1 MCLKDRN
8 VKSEN
13 FKLLAWVKKKLL
25 KKKSDKG
32 GKSPPPHP
40 MHNRVKEKN
49 ADGFKL
55 SYPKIFKMEISKIN
69 KIKETKYKDQL
80 REGQYNILVDKVI
93 MNHSAIEINL

>member
-1 MCLKDRN
+1 M
-8 VKSEN
+8 SE
-13 FKLLAWVKKKLL
+13 KKVI

-32 GKSPPPHP
+32 GKSPPHP

-49 ADGFKL
+49 AGGFKL

>member
-8 VKSEN
+8 LKSEN

-25 KKKSDKG
+25 KKNPTRG
-32 GKSPPPHP
+32 VNPPPPHP

>member
-13 FKLLAWVKKKLL
+13 FKLLACVKKKLL
-25 KKKSDKG
+25 KKNPTRG
-32 GKSPPPHP
+32 GKSPPHP

>member
-1 MCLKDRN
+1 M
-8 VKSEN
+8 
-13 FKLLAWVKKKLL
+13 KKKLL
-25 KKKSDKG
+25 KKNPTRG
-32 GKSPPPHP
+32 VNPPPTHP

-69 KIKETKYKDQL
+69 NIKETKYKDQL

-93 MNHSAIEINL
+93 MNHSAIQINL